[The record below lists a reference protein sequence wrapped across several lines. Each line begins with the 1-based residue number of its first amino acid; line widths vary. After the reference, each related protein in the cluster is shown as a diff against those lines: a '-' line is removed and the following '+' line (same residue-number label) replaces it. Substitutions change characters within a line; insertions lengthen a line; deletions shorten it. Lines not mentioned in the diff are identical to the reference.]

1 MKEKQD
7 YSQDLASIRNLMER
21 SVKVISLSGLSGV
34 LAGIYAILGAIGAYY
49 IVHYPISP
57 FNYRIFSIQ
66 DSSNLYKL
74 LALAGIVLL
83 ASLATGVILSQR
95 KAKRL
100 NQKFWNSTS
109 KKLVIN
115 LAIPLVTG
123 GLFILIMLYNGHYGL
138 AAPACLIF
146 YGLALLN
153 ASGNTFDEIR
163 YLGYT
168 EVIIGLISAWLPG
181 YGLLFWTIG
190 FGAMHIVYGSA
201 MYFKYDR

>member
-1 MKEKQD
+1 
-7 YSQDLASIRNLMER
+7 
-21 SVKVISLSGLSGV
+21 
-34 LAGIYAILGAIGAYY
+34 
-49 IVHYPISP
+49 
-57 FNYRIFSIQ
+57 
-66 DSSNLYKL
+66 
-74 LALAGIVLL
+74 LAGIVLL

>member
-7 YSQDLASIRNLMER
+7 YSQDLASIRDLMER

-57 FNYRIFSIQ
+57 FNYRIYSIQ
-66 DSSNLYKL
+66 NPTNLYKL
-74 LALAGIVLL
+74 LGLAAIVLI

-95 KAKRL
+95 KAKKL
-100 NQKFWNSTS
+100 NQKFWNTTS
-109 KKLVIN
+109 KKLVMN

-146 YGLALLN
+146 YGLALLH
-153 ASGNTFDEIR
+153 ASGNTFDEVR

-168 EVIIGLISAWLPG
+168 EIIIGLISALLPG

-190 FGAMHIVYGSA
+190 FGVMHIVYGAA